1 MLCRGSGTVAHTCD
15 LNILETEAKVAN
27 NKASLGYIVRPVK
40 TNRTPPY
47 SVVRVKMRFAFLQLR
62 LP

>member
-27 NKASLGYIVRPVK
+27 NKASLGYIVRPSK
-40 TNRTPPY
+40 QTEPPHI
-47 SVVRVKMRFAFLQLR
+47 Q
-62 LP
+62 